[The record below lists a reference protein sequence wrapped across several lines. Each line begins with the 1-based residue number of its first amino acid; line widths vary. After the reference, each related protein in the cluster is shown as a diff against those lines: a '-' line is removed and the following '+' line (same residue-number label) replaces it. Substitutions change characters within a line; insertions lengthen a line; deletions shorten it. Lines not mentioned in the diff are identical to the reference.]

1 MLFIIAL
8 AVILLIDIPYLSFS
22 QSAYAKALPLDGNFV
37 AGGALAYGA
46 MAGACALSVK
56 PGDKMASAKNG
67 ALLGLIC
74 RVQWNHDGYTRQVY
88 FKFSYSRPFVGHCTV
103 WFRVCNHCL
112 TM

>member
-67 ALLGLIC
+67 ALAGFLMYAVYNGTMMAT
-74 RVQWNHDGYTRQVY
+74 HAKYTLSLVIRDLLW
-88 FKFSYSRPFVGHCTV
+88 GTV
-103 WFRVCNHCL
+103 LCGSVCAIIA
-112 TM
+112 